1 MELANLEKLAVYS
14 GGRIEWE
21 TKKFDNLIYLL
32 VFESGFYIGSTANV
46 RRRLYQY
53 VTDLTLNRYP
63 NAKLQDA
70 FNDSETFVVYC
81 LERVSER
88 ENLTKREQFYID
100 ILSPNLNI
108 KTAHSDTVIK
118 KEKKESPSVL
128 RIKEI
133 LKEKGQTQKDL
144 AQRMGVAEISLSR
157 SINGNPNLETLQK
170 IADCLEVDISEL
182 FAPKETDTIVC
193 PKCGSKFKI
202 VE

>member
-1 MELANLEKLAVYS
+1 M
-14 GGRIEWE
+14 G
-21 TKKFDNLIYLL
+21 
-32 VFESGFYIGSTANV
+32 
-46 RRRLYQY
+46 
-53 VTDLTLNRYP
+53 
-63 NAKLQDA
+63 
-70 FNDSETFVVYC
+70 
-81 LERVSER
+81 
-88 ENLTKREQFYID
+88 
-100 ILSPNLNI
+100 
-108 KTAHSDTVIK
+108 
-118 KEKKESPSVL
+118 L

-182 FAPKETDTIVC
+182 FAPKKTDTIVC